1 MKERLQV
8 EMKKQKK
15 VQQPAGFEPTTFKFS
30 DWQVGAPSKAIL
42 SSETKEQKARHSF
55 VCCVV
60 KEAIWCRFILKQHL
74 VVAVAAADD
83 VDDND
88 PRKVWKVQRGVASS
102 ASCFT
107 IQAIEK
113 RQL

>member
-1 MKERLQV
+1 M
-8 EMKKQKK
+8 
-15 VQQPAGFEPTTFKFS
+15 
-30 DWQVGAPSKAIL
+30 
-42 SSETKEQKARHSF
+42 
-55 VCCVV
+55 
-60 KEAIWCRFILKQHL
+60 QHL
-74 VVAVAAADD
+74 VVAVAADDD